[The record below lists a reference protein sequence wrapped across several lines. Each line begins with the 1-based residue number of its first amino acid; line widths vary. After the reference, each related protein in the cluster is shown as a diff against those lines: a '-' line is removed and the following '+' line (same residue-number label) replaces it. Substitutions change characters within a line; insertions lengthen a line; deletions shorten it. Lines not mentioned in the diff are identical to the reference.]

1 MEKYLLVDRDY
12 IDVKNAYKEVFQKKE
27 GTLEDLVN
35 LFCKTISVNNNEKII
50 NFFKRKFDVMVRLM
64 IWHVK

>member
-27 GTLEDLVN
+27 GTLEELVN
-35 LFCKTISVNNNEKII
+35 LFFKTISVNNNEKII

>member
-1 MEKYLLVDRDY
+1 M
-12 IDVKNAYKEVFQKKE
+12 
-27 GTLEDLVN
+27 EDLVN